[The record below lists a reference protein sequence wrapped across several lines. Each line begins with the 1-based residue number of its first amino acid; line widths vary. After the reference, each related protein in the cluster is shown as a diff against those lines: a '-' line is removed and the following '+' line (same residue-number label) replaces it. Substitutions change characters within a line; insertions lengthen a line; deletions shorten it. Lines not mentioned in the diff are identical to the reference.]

1 MRPLLI
7 LRPRRASVYQLSI
20 LVPLGFSTLIG
31 PPKHPKTVPPQWS
44 YYLLCWWSRHRILV
58 PMETGFAEF
67 AKNAL
72 LIIGALFPI
81 VNPLGNVPI
90 FLTLTGGFT
99 SDMRTVLA
107 RKIALNGFVLLVA
120 SILIGTNILAF
131 FGISLPVVQVGGGMV
146 VIATAWSL
154 LNRKDELDGRE
165 SKVSASASDLSRR
178 AFYPLTLPLTVGP
191 GSISVAITLGANRPQ
206 GNEPHWSY
214 LTAAILGAAFVAITI
229 YLSYRFA
236 ESLAH
241 VFGDTGMNVVI
252 RLSSFILLCIGVQIS
267 WNGVSA
273 LLHSVL
279 AHP

>member
-1 MRPLLI
+1 
-7 LRPRRASVYQLSI
+7 
-20 LVPLGFSTLIG
+20 
-31 PPKHPKTVPPQWS
+31 
-44 YYLLCWWSRHRILV
+44 
-58 PMETGFAEF
+58 METGLAEF
-67 AKNAL
+67 ARNAL
-72 LIIGALFPI
+72 LISGALFPI
-81 VNPLGNVPI
+81 VNPLGNAPI
-90 FLTLTGGFT
+90 FLTLTRGFT

-154 LNRKDELDGRE
+154 LNRKDELDGRQA
-165 SKVSASASDLSRR
+165 SKHSASASDLSRR

-191 GSISVAITLGANRPQ
+191 GSISVAITLGANRPS
-206 GNEPHWSY
+206 GSEPHWSY

-236 ESLAH
+236 ESLAR
-241 VFGDTGMNVVI
+241 VFGDTAMNVVI
-252 RLSSFILLCIGVQIS
+252 RLSSFILLCIGVQIG

-273 LLHSVL
+273 LLRSVL
-279 AHP
+279 VRP